1 MTFMPYRNR
10 LTALLSLG
18 YFPKELPPVFKTSD
32 FGKHAHDIIEEWR
45 AGSVFKTE
53 TCSFKPQGK
62 PKANLAGSYIYK
74 LADAEIEIISKPKRG
89 YERRNVHITHP
100 IPQALLAYEISKNWS
115 SVRSWLLRQRY
126 SLDEIRI
133 SQTYDRSIK
142 GINFL
147 NHRAKKEYIAATSDW
162 LVKTDITRFY
172 PSLYTHSIAW
182 AAYGKKN
189 VKSRLNLYKGSLAD
203 RIDILVRACNRNQT
217 IGIPIGPETSRII
230 AETISSRIDMDFY
243 KFNEDISRDSIDRLQ
258 DDWVVG
264 VETLERAEHVLSQIS
279 SIYREFGLEINGSK
293 TSIDRIIALSGT
305 SWISELSSFLSHR
318 SEPLKGARLRE
329 FLFLS
334 LRLQASHLSEP
345 VINYAMSVI
354 EGKKFYEGDIESLES
369 FLLKAA
375 VLAPISL
382 DKICRVII
390 NIDNDTHKLSKGRI
404 ISRFRILAERSI
416 ERGNTFEAIWL
427 IYTIRG
433 LHGKLNSKRI
443 SDLMLD
449 HHGSTLP
456 LILLDMQNSG
466 LFTQKLPKEHWEELM
481 NKERINSDWVW
492 LLAYEGIRK
501 GWISDKKK
509 ILSTPFFKAMHSRD
523 VVFYDQKANI
533 KTSRKAIIE
542 RKEAWKAN
550 MGETKALLKAL
561 RGIKNVDIDDMY

>member
-1 MTFMPYRNR
+1 MSYRNR

-18 YFPKELPPVFKTSD
+18 YFPKELPPVFKTTD
-32 FGKHAHDIIEEWR
+32 FGMHAHDIIEEWR
-45 AGSVFKTE
+45 AASVFKTE
-53 TCSFKPQGK
+53 TCSFKPHGK

-74 LADAEIEIISKPKRG
+74 LADAEIEVISKPKRG

-133 SQTYDRSIK
+133 SMAYDRSIK

-147 NHRAKKEYIAATSDW
+147 NHRAKKDFIASTSDW
-162 LVKTDITRFY
+162 IVKTDITRFY

-189 VKSRLNLYKGSLAD
+189 VKSRLVLYKGCLAD

-243 KFNEDISRDSIDRLQ
+243 NVNNDISRDSVDRLQ
-258 DDWVVG
+258 DDWIVG
-264 VETLERAEHVLSQIS
+264 VNTLERAEHVLSQIS

-354 EGKKFYEGDIESLES
+354 EGRHFHESDIDSLES
-369 FLLKAA
+369 FLLKAC
-375 VLAPISL
+375 VLAPLSL

-390 NIDNDTHKLSKGRI
+390 NIDNDTKMLSKGRI
-404 ISRFRILAERSI
+404 INRFRILAERSI
-416 ERGNTFEAIWL
+416 EKGNMFEAIWL

-443 SDLMLD
+443 SDLMFD
-449 HHGSTLP
+449 HNGSALP
-456 LILLDMQNSG
+456 LILMDMKHKG
-466 LFTQKLPKEHWEELM
+466 LFTQRLPKEHWEQLIG
-481 NKERINSDWVW
+481 KERIKSDWIW

-501 GWISDKKK
+501 GWISDTNKA
-509 ILSTPFFKAMHSRD
+509 LSAPFFKAMHNRN
-523 VVFYDQKANI
+523 VVFYDPNVNV
-533 KTSRKAIIE
+533 KTSRRAIIE
-542 RKEAWKAN
+542 RKLIRKGNIE
-550 MGETKALLKAL
+550 ETKALLKAL
-561 RGIKNVDIDDMY
+561 RGFTNIDIDDLY